1 LFVEIKMHL
10 NSYYAPQTAKISTV
24 PRLIVELATD
34 TASIYAS
41 QRLRYQIF
49 AEEQGALLSSA
60 ALGIDCDDYDEFC
73 YHLLVR
79 HTETNEVVGSTR
91 ILTQARATQAGG
103 FYSSNEFKFNGLFD
117 ELKGNAIEIGR
128 TCIHPH
134 YRNGAGIGML
144 WVGLAQFMRLHQVQ
158 YLFGCASVSMQDQGQ
173 QASVIMQEVRARYLA
188 PDALR
193 VTPIVPLLPMAVE
206 KPHKLSMPPLLKA
219 YLKLGAWVAGDAC
232 FDPDFKV
239 ADFFILLDLQNL
251 NQRYHQHFMQQQL
264 HSDLLKVA

>member
-1 LFVEIKMHL
+1 MNL
-10 NSYYAPQTAKISTV
+10 NSYYDPRTAKHSTT
-24 PRLIVELATD
+24 PHLTVELARD

-49 AEEQGALLSSA
+49 AEEQGAILSSA
-60 ALGIDCDDYDEFC
+60 ALGIDCDYYDDFC

-79 HTETNEVVGSTR
+79 NTQTQEVVGSTR
-91 ILTQARATQAGG
+91 ILTQAQAAQAGG
-103 FYSSNEFKFNGLFD
+103 FYSSHEFKFNGLFN

-144 WVGLAQFMRLHQVQ
+144 WVGLAQFMRLHQVN

-173 QASVIMQEVRARYLA
+173 QASLIMQTIRERYLA

-193 VTPIVPLLPMAVE
+193 VTPIVPLLPISVE
-206 KPHKLSMPPLLKA
+206 KSHKLSMPPLLKA
-219 YLKLGAWVAGDAC
+219 YLKLGAWVAGEAC

-251 NQRYHQHFMQQQL
+251 NQRYHQHFMQQQTY
-264 HSDLLKVA
+264 HDLLKVA